1 MLELYIESF
10 LNLCPALESKEAEI
24 HQIVL
29 HYSRSYCNTSLTVKQ
44 WLPFWCKYRLTDR
57 SLTRKGGLFLLT
69 SLFCQDHPR
78 CQLSLHSKP
87 IGLIKFDD
95 HLNKI
100 NGRRWWKSRWGM
112 VRMAWVPKKRELASI
127 GVSPPHFL
135 QHNGANIPPRAHP
148 PCVRT
153 IKSKGWSIFKVGA
166 FPWYWWD
173 IKWGLWYRGMSGASL
188 ILGDIGVARTG
199 YRGRSCLWYPP
210 LVSTVVSTPPTGGRK
225 QGAKAHFS
233 LSRFGDYPISLTL
246 TSLTSPAELDTIP
259 F

>member
-1 MLELYIESF
+1 MQISSDRQE
-10 LNLCPALESKEAEI
+10 PDTQRWALFAHITILSRRSSSLSAILTFWI
-24 HQIVL
+24 H
-29 HYSRSYCNTSLTVKQ
+29 
-44 WLPFWCKYRLTDR
+44 W
-57 SLTRKGGLFLLT
+57 
-69 SLFCQDHPR
+69 SLFV
-78 CQLSLHSKP
+78 L
-87 IGLIKFDD
+87 KFDD
-95 HLNKI
+95 HLNKT
-100 NGRRWWKSRWGM
+100 NGGRWWKRRWGM

-166 FPWYWWD
+166 SPWYRWD

-246 TSLTSPAELDTIP
+246 TSLTGPAELDTIH